1 MSKSCQKNPAIK
13 ARTRKTGRNTLINLA
28 TVVLYNGL
36 MKIAIIGG
44 GAAGMMATATSE
56 RSEAAITAALA
67 AGSSPKKNPKV
78 FLIEKNKSL
87 GQKVL
92 ISGGGRC
99 NVTTGFSDLRLIAD
113 RYPRGGKFLLS
124 SLHDFPP
131 EAVIAWFE
139 THGVPMKTEE
149 DLRVFP
155 KSDSGKDVLAA
166 FEKIFQS
173 PDVEVLLGHEVTRI
187 EHSPEASL
195 SISVAKRLNQQFQI
209 HFKNQPPLTV
219 DKLILTTGGQAHRHT
234 GSTGDGYT
242 FAESLGHTI
251 TPLAPSLNSFITQE
265 KWPHALAGVSLPLVT
280 LKIKTQKKFEYSGP
294 ILFTHRGLTG
304 PAIFALSSYIAFE
317 TYDPQHPLTLTVD
330 LFPNWPHTK
339 LEQELQRE
347 MKENPK
353 KLFRNTLALHLPK
366 SLALELCSQFSI
378 APEKINIELSKKDF
392 IKTLEKLKNLPFTL
406 IGRAA
411 GDEFVTAGGVELSE
425 VDPKTLESKICPG
438 LYFAG
443 EILNIDG
450 FTGGYNLQAAWCTG
464 RRAGECASID

>member
-1 MSKSCQKNPAIK
+1 M
-13 ARTRKTGRNTLINLA
+13 
-28 TVVLYNGL
+28 VVVYSGL

-44 GAAGMMATATSE
+44 GAAGMMATAC
-56 RSEAAITAALA
+56 AACGIKRAEV
-67 AGSSPKKNPKV
+67 SPEI
-78 FLIEKNKSL
+78 FLIEKNTAL

-131 EAVIAWFE
+131 DAVKKWFE
-139 THGVPMKTEE
+139 DHGVPLKTEA

-166 FEKIFQS
+166 FEHVFKENSTQ
-173 PDVEVLLGHEVTRI
+173 VLLGYD
-187 EHSPEASL
+187 
-195 SISVAKRLNQQFQI
+195 VAQVNKVGRSFQI
-209 HFKNQPPLTV
+209 HFKNHPPLTV
-219 DKLILTTGGQAHRHT
+219 DKVILTTGGQAYRHT

-265 KWPHALAGVSLPLVT
+265 KWPHTLAGVSLPMVT
-280 LKIKTQKKFEYSGP
+280 LKVRKRSLRPTEKKKFEYSGP

-304 PAIFALSSYIAFE
+304 PAVFALSSFIAFE

-330 LFPNWPHTK
+330 LFPNLPHAE
-339 LEQELQRE
+339 LERELEKE
-347 MKENPK
+347 MKQNPK
-353 KLFRNTLALHLPK
+353 KLFRNTLNLPK
-366 SLALELCSQFSI
+366 SLALELCVQFQIDS
-378 APEKINIELSKKDF
+378 EKTNNELSKKEF
-392 IKTLEKLKNLPFTL
+392 TKIVEKLKNLPFTL

-425 VDPKTLESKICPG
+425 IDPKTLESKLCPG

-464 RRAGECASID
+464 RRAGLSASTRPSGTKS